1 MNTYLN
7 ERFEVG
13 DSLLHRTDARLKLVV
28 ALALIFGIVLTPVTA
43 WPAYPLLWSLLAS
56 LAILGNVSPF
66 RLARLGAIALPFT
79 LAAATL
85 LFTIPGRPLVSAFGL
100 TISDAGLAR
109 FIAIVIKSW
118 LAVQVTLL
126 LSITT
131 HFTNILW
138 GLSSLH
144 LPDTLVA
151 IIGFMYRYLF
161 TLKDEVDRLLRAR
174 TARSASLDGHKA
186 GGSLLWRAQVAGG
199 MVGNL
204 FLRSYQRS
212 ERVYAAML
220 SRGYN
225 GQMAVMPPPPLTVKA
240 LTYAVAPILILVLIE
255 ALALLYWNH

>member
-7 ERFEVG
+7 ERFEAG
-13 DSLLHRTDARLKLVV
+13 DSLLHRTDARLKLIV
-28 ALALIFGIVLTPVTA
+28 ALALIFGIVLTPPAA
-43 WPAYPLLWSLLAS
+43 WPAYPLLWALVAS
-56 LAILGNVSPF
+56 LAILGNVSPW
-66 RLARLGAIALPFT
+66 RLARLGSVALPFT

-85 LFTIPGRPLVSAFGL
+85 LFTTPGRPLVAIFGL
-100 TISDAGLAR
+100 TVSDAGFAR
-109 FIAIVIKSW
+109 FATIMIKSW

-138 GLSSLH
+138 ALSSLH

-174 TARSASLDGHKA
+174 TARSARLDDHKA
-186 GGSLLWRAQVAGG
+186 GGSLMWRARVAGG

-212 ERVYAAML
+212 ERVHAAML
-220 SRGYN
+220 SRGYT
-225 GQMAVMPPPPLTVKA
+225 GQMMVAHPPPIDMRAIV
-240 LTYAVAPILILVLIE
+240 YAAAPIAALVVIE
-255 ALALLYWNH
+255 LLALLYWNR